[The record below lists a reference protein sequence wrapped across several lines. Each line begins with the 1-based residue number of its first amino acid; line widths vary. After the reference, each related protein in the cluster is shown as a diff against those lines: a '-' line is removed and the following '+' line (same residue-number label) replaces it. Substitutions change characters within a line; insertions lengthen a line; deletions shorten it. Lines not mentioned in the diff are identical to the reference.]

1 MRKYKDVGKRILVL
15 VLSVCMIAGVL
26 PAIPAEAADAF
37 PGNGKIT
44 LGADANGATATG
56 NDTYTYTGQEVKPAV
71 TVQIDGVTLK
81 EKRITPFITVI
92 IPAQE
97 QHILISLVSETAT
110 DGRPPRALRL
120 HSRS

>member
-15 VLSVCMIAGVL
+15 VLSICMIAGVL

-37 PGNGKIT
+37 PSNGSIT

-71 TVQIDGVTLK
+71 
-81 EKRITPFITVI
+81 
-92 IPAQE
+92 
-97 QHILISLVSETAT
+97 SETAT
-110 DGRPPRALRL
+110 DGRPPRVLPL

>member
-37 PGNGKIT
+37 PGNGSIT

-71 TVQIDGVTLK
+71 
-81 EKRITPFITVI
+81 ITVI
-92 IPAQE
+92 IPAQV

>member
-1 MRKYKDVGKRILVL
+1 
-15 VLSVCMIAGVL
+15 MIAGVL

-44 LGADANGATATG
+44 LGADANGATATE

-71 TVQIDGVTLK
+71 AVQIDGVTLK
-81 EKRITPFITVI
+81 EKRIIPFIIVI
-92 IPAQE
+92 IPTQE
-97 QHILISLVSETAT
+97 QLILILLVLETAI
-110 DGRPPRALRL
+110 DGRPRRALRL

>member
-15 VLSVCMIAGVL
+15 VLSICMIAGVL

-37 PGNGKIT
+37 PSNGSIT

-71 TVQIDGVTLK
+71 TVQIDGETLK

-97 QHILISLVSETAT
+97 RHILISLVSETAT